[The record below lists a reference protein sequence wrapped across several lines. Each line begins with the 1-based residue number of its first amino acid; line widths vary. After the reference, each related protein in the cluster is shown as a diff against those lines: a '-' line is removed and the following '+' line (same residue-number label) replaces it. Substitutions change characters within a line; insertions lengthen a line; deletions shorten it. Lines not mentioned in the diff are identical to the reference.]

1 MLAALCLVG
10 ASASALA
17 QTTPSQVQ
25 ANANK
30 VRDQLRASQ
39 LRQQQRQQS
48 SDTLRKAFKSNQAQQ
63 GIDQADQAS
72 RDRSQSR
79 ERQQVEDYLHR
90 EQAKA
95 AAHPASTGSQPAHA
109 TSSH

>member
-1 MLAALCLVG
+1 
-10 ASASALA
+10 
-17 QTTPSQVQ
+17 
-25 ANANK
+25 

-90 EQAKA
+90 EQA
-95 AAHPASTGSQPAHA
+95 ASTARSGSTSDASQPAHA
-109 TSSH
+109 SSSH